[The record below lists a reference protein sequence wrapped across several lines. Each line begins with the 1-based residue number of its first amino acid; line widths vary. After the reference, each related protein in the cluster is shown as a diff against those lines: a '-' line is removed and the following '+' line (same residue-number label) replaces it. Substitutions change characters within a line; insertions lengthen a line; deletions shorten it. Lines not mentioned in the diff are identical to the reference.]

1 MISKLV
7 INIIYVLEFK
17 SKLKS
22 RLYFLYFYKC
32 KLPYHQ
38 HVYPYCWCKL
48 DHCNMSAIFMSN
60 GVQWPALPRNYK
72 QYFSQ
77 TTFWQQSKFFSYIT
91 TMLSPSYLTHSPQLL
106 TKISL
111 KRKFWKPFTK
121 SQQKWPTATISVTIF
136 SWPLKPR
143 SGITT
148 IIASSLHSAAF
159 VLLKAT

>member
-17 SKLKS
+17 SKFKS

-72 QYFSQ
+72 YFSQ
-77 TTFWQQSKFFSYIT
+77 TTFWQQSKLFLYIT
-91 TMLSPSYLTHSPQLL
+91 TMQSPSYLTHKPHLPTYSPKKEKFLQNP
-106 TKISL
+106 TK
-111 KRKFWKPFTK
+111 WQP
-121 SQQKWPTATISVTIF
+121 ATTNVTTS
-136 SWPLKPR
+136 SW
-143 SGITT
+143 
-148 IIASSLHSAAF
+148 
-159 VLLKAT
+159 LLKLASGTTYTTALLHP